1 MNFVILWELNGIK
14 PAEKQY
20 IIAVYQM
27 VLTADRTLV
36 RGNSG
41 VEIAMFKEVNGVPM
55 IDAKNLY
62 TENLVVNNGARIGAM
77 ECN

>member
-1 MNFVILWELNGIK
+1 
-14 PAEKQY
+14 
-20 IIAVYQM
+20 M